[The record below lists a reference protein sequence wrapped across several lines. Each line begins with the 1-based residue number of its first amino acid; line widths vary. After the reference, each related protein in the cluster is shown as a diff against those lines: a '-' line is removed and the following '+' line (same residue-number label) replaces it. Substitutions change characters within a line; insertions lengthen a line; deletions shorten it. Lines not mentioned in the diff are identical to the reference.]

1 MSFGTEIQLAMGK
14 GPRDR
19 LQVDFTISNDAGVQ
33 VVATDQGHGGLIV
46 PRLVDVDDQG
56 VQGEGELVYN
66 ANVHDA
72 AHATDQGGHGQTL
85 VRRPFTWCN
94 TFTGCAPCFVL
105 RP

>member
-1 MSFGTEIQLAMGK
+1 MSFGAEIQLAMGK

-19 LQVDFTISNDAGVQ
+19 LQVDFTISNDGTLQ

-56 VQGEGELVYN
+56 VQGEGELVYH

-72 AHATDQGGHGQTL
+72 AHATDQGGHF
-85 VRRPFTWCN
+85 RTW
-94 TFTGCAPCFVL
+94 
-105 RP
+105 

>member
-1 MSFGTEIQLAMGK
+1 MCFGAEIQLAMGK

-56 VQGEGELVYN
+56 VQGEGELVYH

-72 AHATDQGGHGQTL
+72 AHATDQGGHC
-85 VRRPFTWCN
+85 RTW
-94 TFTGCAPCFVL
+94 
-105 RP
+105 